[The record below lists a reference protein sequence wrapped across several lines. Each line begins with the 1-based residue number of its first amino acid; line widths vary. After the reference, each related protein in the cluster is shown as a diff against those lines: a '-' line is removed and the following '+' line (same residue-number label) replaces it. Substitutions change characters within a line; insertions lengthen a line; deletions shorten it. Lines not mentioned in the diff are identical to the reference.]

1 MISDSKNGYPKGY
14 YYDSVNI
21 NNATLGYNEIFDG
34 EKEVGNLLWFVIVGD
49 FLFNDSLVT
58 YHRGLLL
65 CRNTLVSGPRLL
77 CWMLIWM
84 VMWTWRSAPAH
95 TETQV
100 PWTITYVLIF
110 CIWESFFYRLCLFP
124 KPRIELSRNLTW
136 SVQVNERDFWDIGHW
151 FMLIWSKWSHK
162 HNSNG

>member
-65 CRNTLVSGPRLL
+65 AETLSF
-77 CWMLIWM
+77 W
-84 VMWTWRSAPAH
+84 
-95 TETQV
+95 
-100 PWTITYVLIF
+100 VLGGF
-110 CIWESFFYRLCLFP
+110 AGC
-124 KPRIELSRNLTW
+124 
-136 SVQVNERDFWDIGHW
+136 
-151 FMLIWSKWSHK
+151 
-162 HNSNG
+162 

>member
-65 CRNTLVSGPRLL
+65 CRNTLVSGPRWL

-100 PWTITYVLIF
+100 PWTITYDILYLG
-110 CIWESFFYRLCLFP
+110 EFFL
-124 KPRIELSRNLTW
+124 
-136 SVQVNERDFWDIGHW
+136 
-151 FMLIWSKWSHK
+151 
-162 HNSNG
+162 

>member
-58 YHRGLLL
+58 IIGVSYFAE
-65 CRNTLVSGPRLL
+65 TLSFR
-77 CWMLIWM
+77 
-84 VMWTWRSAPAH
+84 
-95 TETQV
+95 
-100 PWTITYVLIF
+100 VLDCF
-110 CIWESFFYRLCLFP
+110 AGC
-124 KPRIELSRNLTW
+124 
-136 SVQVNERDFWDIGHW
+136 
-151 FMLIWSKWSHK
+151 
-162 HNSNG
+162 

>member
-34 EKEVGNLLWFVIVGD
+34 EKEVGNLLWFLIVV
-49 FLFNDSLVT
+49 FFVSCYVNDSLVT

-65 CRNTLVSGPRLL
+65 CRNTLVSGPRWL

-110 CIWESFFYRLCLFP
+110 CIWERVFIGFTCFP
-124 KPRIELSRNLTW
+124 SLLSYQEIELDLKCSSERKGFLRYW
-136 SVQVNERDFWDIGHW
+136 SLVYVD
-151 FMLIWSKWSHK
+151 LL
-162 HNSNG
+162 

>member
-65 CRNTLVSGPRLL
+65 CRNTLVSGPRWL

-100 PWTITYVLIF
+100 LWTITYVLIF
-110 CIWESFFYRLCLFP
+110 CIWERFFL
-124 KPRIELSRNLTW
+124 
-136 SVQVNERDFWDIGHW
+136 
-151 FMLIWSKWSHK
+151 
-162 HNSNG
+162 